1 MAASRERQSMASRQS
16 ADERAMALAPIVREL
31 RAAGFVK
38 LQAMADELNKREV
51 KTAYGRRWHASTV
64 LKLLERLRRAREPMG

>member
-1 MAASRERQSMASRQS
+1 MAASRKRQSMASRQS
-16 ADERAMALAPIVREL
+16 ADKRAMALAPIVREV

-51 KTAYGRRWHASTV
+51 KTAHGGRWHASTV
-64 LKLLERLRRAREPMG
+64 LSLLGRLRRTGEPMA